1 MCLNPSV
8 QDKAQEEL
16 DRVVGKDRLP
26 GFDDRDNLPY
36 IEAIWKETLRWNT
49 VAPLSIPHAAQQ
61 DDEIQGYHIPKGAII
76 IPNTW

>member
-8 QDKAQEEL
+8 QQKAQEEL
-16 DRVVGKDRLP
+16 DREIGRDRLP
-26 GFDDRDNLPY
+26 GFADRDKLPY
-36 IEAIWKETLRWNT
+36 TEAIWKETLRWNT

-61 DDEIQGYHIPKGAII
+61 DDEIEGYHIPKDAIV